1 MNQQLPHVSLGRRWP
16 PDSWKAVG
24 HQQIENV
31 RSIARIRLL
40 FSYNCGPNARGIVG
54 TFDVEWVHFAWNA
67 WILGAVLL
75 LLTHYRGN
83 SWLWVTAIL
92 AGWHGVEHAYMLAT
106 YLSTG
111 VAGTAGL
118 LASGGAIAGGLPI
131 GRPDLHFIYN
141 AVETT
146 PLLLAFL
153 QQAPWNSHRL
163 VLA

>member
-1 MNQQLPHVSLGRRWP
+1 ARPVRRTKAMSTFSLPAARQAWLALFYVLVASQIGHIAEHIAQMVQIHLLGL
-16 PDSWKAVG
+16 S
-24 HQQIENV
+24 
-31 RSIARIRLL
+31 
-40 FSYNCGPNARGIVG
+40 GPNARGIVG

-92 AGWHGVEHAYMLAT
+92 AGWHGVEHAYLLAT

-131 GRPDLHFIYN
+131 GRP
-141 AVETT
+141 
-146 PLLLAFL
+146 
-153 QQAPWNSHRL
+153 
-163 VLA
+163 